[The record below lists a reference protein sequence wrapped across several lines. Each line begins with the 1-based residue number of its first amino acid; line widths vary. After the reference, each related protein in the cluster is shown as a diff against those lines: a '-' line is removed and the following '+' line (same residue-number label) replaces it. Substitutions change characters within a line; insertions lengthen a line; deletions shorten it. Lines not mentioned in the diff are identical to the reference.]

1 MVVEDEPEIYQ
12 LLMAMFEMWGIEG
25 VAFVDGE
32 EAVQWIDDVDQ
43 GRYEG
48 DLPELALLD
57 IRLPGDVKGFHV
69 GARLRKSAMLG
80 NIAMVLTTSYRLRQD
95 EYAEIMQISGAD
107 KYLPKPLPKFNELQG
122 ILESVILERK
132 RLTQAT
138 LSALSVETHASD
150 AAEVE
155 ESPTAPSIASG
166 AGEGSAERAAGDSA
180 EERSSTMYV
189 EPEPEP
195 GPGPDRGVDEPAHA
209 AHTSAD
215 ETAADSEA
223 GEASAH
229 AMADAPGTPASTTT
243 PGEESPEENDR
254 DIVGYE
260 EDDEAR
266 AEREVIDVR
275 QRDQGAAAE
284 TSVAD
289 DADDRLSESDDEAD
303 EAPARKAPDASAASA
318 RAPMDDSGSEDDA
331 AHRTEE

>member
-138 LSALSVETHASD
+138 LSALSVEPQAPE
-150 AAEVE
+150 AAEVDE
-155 ESPTAPSIASG
+155 APTAPATARSV
-166 AGEGSAERAAGDSA
+166 GEDTTDRAASDSA
-180 EERSSTMYV
+180 EERGKATGAAPSSDG
-189 EPEPEP
+189 E
-195 GPGPDRGVDEPAHA
+195 VDGDMDEVARAGHA
-209 AHTSAD
+209 VVD
-215 ETAADSEA
+215 ETAADTA
-223 GEASAH
+223 GGEAPAPDV
-229 AMADAPGTPASTTT
+229 ADAHGVPTTSAT
-243 PGEESPEENDR
+243 PGEEAPEQD
-254 DIVGYE
+254 DSGLSVF
-260 EDDEAR
+260 DDE
-266 AEREVIDVR
+266 EELGEQEVINIWQGDK
-275 QRDQGAAAE
+275 GAAAE

-331 AHRTEE
+331 THRTEE